1 MALSARD
8 NKAAAAL
15 AELRERR
22 AQLRALLWL
31 ALLVIAG
38 SILRA
43 GVHRVFTLR
52 WWRLW

>member
-1 MALSARD
+1 MSSSPSD
-8 NKAAAAL
+8 NRAVR
-15 AELRERR
+15 AEARERR
-22 AQLRALLWL
+22 SQLRALLWL

-43 GVHRVFTLR
+43 GVHRVFTHG